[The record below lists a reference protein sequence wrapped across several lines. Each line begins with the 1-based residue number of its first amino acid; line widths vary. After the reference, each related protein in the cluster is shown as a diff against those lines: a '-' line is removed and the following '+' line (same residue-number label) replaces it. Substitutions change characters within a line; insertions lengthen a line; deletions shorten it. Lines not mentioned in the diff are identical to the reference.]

1 MKKLFFSLAVVA
13 AALLMV
19 SFANGV
25 PQRSDYTFRTEVRA
39 LNDDGDV
46 YWDTIVIYVTD
57 AQGHTQQLYSKAQP
71 LDTTVWSKDNIGQI
85 SEDDWNFD
93 GIPDLQVCLGAM
105 NGMGNFTYDVWL
117 WDNAAH
123 RFVYVKTPAEIFDPY
138 LDADNKTI
146 VSTWRLDDEVEII
159 RYKWKDGQLV
169 ESEREQLSRSDLTD
183 D

>member
-1 MKKLFFSLAVVA
+1 MKKLFSSLAVVA

-71 LDTTVWSKDNIGQI
+71 LDTTVWRWKGIVRILHPNGRHI
-85 SEDDWNFD
+85 SW
-93 GIPDLQVCLGAM
+93 
-105 NGMGNFTYDVWL
+105 
-117 WDNAAH
+117 H
-123 RFVYVKTPAEIFDPY
+123 
-138 LDADNKTI
+138 
-146 VSTWRLDDEVEII
+146 
-159 RYKWKDGQLV
+159 
-169 ESEREQLSRSDLTD
+169 
-183 D
+183 